1 MSSTCK
7 SVKII
12 CLILLLLSLITVG
25 FGIYFAVSG
34 CRDPPVPSSATPDGT
49 IPLSGQT
56 FGIILVIAGI
66 LTFAAGV
73 SGARGANN
81 PTRLGRFV
89 GFGSVVAIL
98 NLAEAVLAVMSEQL
112 IWLNVIL
119 CLLVGAGVI
128 LASRARNEAKD
139 RI

>member
-12 CLILLLLSLITVG
+12 CLILLLLSIITVG
-25 FGIYFAVSG
+25 FGIYFAVN
-34 CRDPPVPSSATPDGT
+34 SSATPDGT

-81 PTRLGRFV
+81 PTRLGRVV
-89 GFGSVVAIL
+89 GIGSVVAIL

>member
-25 FGIYFAVSG
+25 FGIYFAVN
-34 CRDPPVPSSATPDGT
+34 SSATPDGT

-81 PTRLGRFV
+81 PTRLGLFV

>member
-12 CLILLLLSLITVG
+12 CLITLLLSLITVG
-25 FGIYFAVSG
+25 FGIYFAVN
-34 CRDPPVPSSATPDGT
+34 SSATPDGT

>member
-12 CLILLLLSLITVG
+12 CLILLLLSISTVG
-25 FGIYFAVSG
+25 FGIYFAVN
-34 CRDPPVPSSATPDGT
+34 SSATPDGT

-89 GFGSVVAIL
+89 GIGSVVAIL